1 MAATMY
7 ISESNGTTPTV
18 TQSVTSLNF
27 GYSLTTAADLTNL
40 TANLYPIPAATSLGR
55 SFEKWVRF
63 NMSTLGGS
71 TYCYN
76 FKVYCSSSLGAS
88 AEIRTN
94 ASSTTTTALTFPT
107 SSGPSTLSRET
118 TYYYNVVLSTVI
130 PASNNVMI
138 SGTSSWLSG
147 SSGFSDYVVFQLYA
161 SSSATVGQ
169 TVTLSFQYDEVA

>member
-7 ISESNGTTPTV
+7 ISETNGTVPTV
-18 TQSVTSLNF
+18 TMNVTSLNF
-27 GYSLTTAADLTNL
+27 GYSLTTVADLTNL

-76 FKVYCSSSLGAS
+76 FKVYNSSSMGAS

-94 ASSTTTTALTFPT
+94 ASSTTTTALVYPST
-107 SSGPSTLSRET
+107 GPSNTNRES
-118 TYYYNVVLSTVI
+118 TYYYNVVLSTAI
-130 PASNNVMI
+130 PVSNNVMI
-138 SGTSSWLSG
+138 SGTSSWLAGTSG
-147 SSGFSDYVVFQLYA
+147 YSDYVVFQVYA

>member
-1 MAATMY
+1 MY
-7 ISESNGTTPTV
+7 ISESNGTVPTV
-18 TQSVTSLNF
+18 TMNVTSLNF
-27 GYSLTTAADLTNL
+27 GYSLTTAGDLTNL

-63 NMSTLGGS
+63 NCSTMGGS
-71 TYCYN
+71 TYVYN
-76 FKVYCSSSLGAS
+76 FKVYNSSSMGAS

-94 ASSTTTTALTFPT
+94 ASSTTTTALVFPT

-130 PASNNVMI
+130 PTTPNVCI
-138 SGTSSWLSG
+138 GGVNSSWLTGTSG
-147 SSGFSDYVVFQLYA
+147 YSDYVVFQLYA

>member
-7 ISESNGTTPTV
+7 ISETNGTVPTV

-27 GYSLTTAADLTNL
+27 GYSLTTVADLTNL

-76 FKVYCSSSLGAS
+76 FKVYNSSSMGAS

-94 ASSTTTTALTFPT
+94 ASSTTGTALVYPST
-107 SSGPSTLSRET
+107 GPSNTNRES
-118 TYYYNVVLSTVI
+118 TYLYNVVLSTVI
-130 PASNNVMI
+130 PVSNNVMI
-138 SGTSSWLSG
+138 SGTSSWLSA
-147 SSGFSDYVVFQLYA
+147 SSGFSDYVVFQVYA